1 MMKVVPRMKPTE
13 MWHED
18 DDSHITIECT
28 HPACERS
35 EVLTNGKATTFIRTY
50 MDTGRWPAC
59 TVCKQEGRA

>member
-1 MMKVVPRMKPTE
+1 

-28 HPACERS
+28 HPKCERS
-35 EVLTNGKATTFIRTY
+35 ETLTNGKATAFVRTY

-59 TVCKQEGRA
+59 SVCKQEGRA

>member
-1 MMKVVPRMKPTE
+1 MMKVTPRMKPTD
-13 MWHED
+13 MWHEE
-18 DDSHITIECT
+18 DDSYVKIECT

-35 EVLTNGKATTFIRTY
+35 EVLINSKASTFIRTY